1 MGEKRV
7 LIELESPRLS
17 VLRQCELLAL
27 PRSTLY
33 YKPAV
38 VSQETLML
46 GRLLDEI
53 YTEHPYY
60 GVRRMTAQ
68 LIRMGHKVGL
78 SRVRGLLAHL
88 SLSATY
94 PKPNLSKRDKQHPI
108 YPYLLRGLKIEENDH
123 VWSTDI
129 TYIRLPGGFVYLVA
143 IIDWGSRFVLDWQ
156 LSPTLE
162 ADFCIETLKRT
173 LENNKPKIFNT
184 DQGSQFTSPR
194 FTEVLRDKDILISM
208 DGRGRAL
215 DNVFVERLWRS
226 LKQEK
231 VYICEFRTVREAKL
245 GIDEYFDFYNHRR
258 VHQSLGYRTPAEVY
272 RA

>member
-1 MGEKRV
+1 MDEKRG
-7 LIELESPRLS
+7 LIDLGGSQVS
-17 VLRQCELLAL
+17 VLRQCELLGL
-27 PRSTLY
+27 SRSTLY
-33 YKPAV
+33 YKPV
-38 VSQETLML
+38 LESEETLML
-46 GRLLDEI
+46 CRILDEI

-68 LIRMGHKVGL
+68 LIRMGHDVGL
-78 SRVRGLLAHL
+78 HRVRGLLAHL
-88 SLSATY
+88 GLWASY
-94 PKPNLSKRDKQHPI
+94 PKPDLSKRNKQHPI

-143 IIDWGSRFVLDWQ
+143 IIDWGSRYVLDWQ
-156 LSPTLE
+156 LSVTLE

-194 FTEVLRDKDILISM
+194 FTEVLKGADVRISM

-231 VYICEFRTVREAKL
+231 VYLCEFRNVKEAKT

-258 VHQSLGYRTPAEVY
+258 VHQSLDYKTPAEVY

>member
-1 MGEKRV
+1 MAEKRV
-7 LIELESPRLS
+7 LIDLESS
-17 VLRQCELLAL
+17 QFTTQRQCELLGL

-33 YKPAV
+33 YKPV
-38 VSQETLML
+38 MVSQETLTL
-46 GRLLDEI
+46 CRLLDEI

-68 LIRMGHKVGL
+68 LIRLGHDVGL
-78 SRVRGLLAHL
+78 CRVRSLLNHLGLW
-88 SLSATY
+88 ATY
-94 PKPNLSKRDKQHPI
+94 PKPDLSKRDKQHPI
-108 YPYLLRGLKIEENDH
+108 YPYLLRGLKIKDNDH

-129 TYIRLPGGFVYLVA
+129 TYIRLSGGFVYLVA

-156 LSPTLE
+156 LSPNLE
-162 ADFCIETLKRT
+162 ADFCIETLQRT

-194 FTEVLRDKDILISM
+194 FTKVLKDKDILISM

-231 VYICEFRTVREAKL
+231 VYISEFRTVREAKL
-245 GIDEYFDFYNHRR
+245 GIDEYFDFYNHKRL
-258 VHQSLGYRTPAEVY
+258 HQSLGYRTPAEVY
-272 RA
+272 RV